1 MSSGIT
7 IAIIAIIIFLVLI
20 FLGMNIGLAMLLVG
34 FVGYVYMINMNAALG
49 LVRTMP
55 ADTASKYS
63 YIVIPL
69 FILMGNFAFHAGLSN
84 ALYDA
89 ASKWLSRLPG
99 ALSCATIAACAA
111 FGAICG
117 STAATAATMGAI
129 AMPEMRAR
137 GYNDA
142 LSTGCLAVGGTLGI
156 LIPPSTPM
164 IIYAIIAECSIGKLF
179 SAGILPGILLA
190 CLYIIFIVIRCK
202 IHPDWAPKPTRTPW
216 RERFASLKGLIGV
229 VVLFGA
235 TLGGMFAGF
244 FSVNQ
249 ASAIG
254 AFLAFLLMIVNRKMT
269 WKSFFT
275 AMKDTVTTTA
285 MTMLIMMGAMVFCTF
300 LAVTGLPSAM
310 ADAIGGMNVSKYV
323 ILLIMTAIYMVLG
336 MFMDGM
342 AMVIL
347 TVPIFLPIIE
357 RLGWDAIWFG
367 IYIIIT
373 MEMGA
378 ISPPVGLN
386 LFVIYKTAKDVPL
399 HTIYRGA
406 IPYIAIQWI
415 MCFII
420 AVFPTIVLLIP
431 NMVAGG

>member
-1 MSSGIT
+1 MPNGIT
-7 IAIIAIIIFLVLI
+7 VAIIAIIIFLILI
-20 FLGMNIGLAMLLVG
+20 FMGMNIGLAMLLVG
-34 FVGYVYMINMNAALG
+34 FVGYMYMINFQAALG
-49 LVRTMP
+49 VVRTAP
-55 ADTASKYS
+55 VDTASKYS

-69 FILMGNFAFHAGLSN
+69 FILMGNFAFHAGLSD
-84 ALYDA
+84 ALYNA

-99 ALSCATIAACAA
+99 SLACATIAACAC

-129 AMPEMRAR
+129 AMPEMRSR

-142 LSTGCLAVGGTLGI
+142 LSTGSLAVGGTLGI

-179 SAGILPGILLA
+179 SAGILPGIILA
-190 CLYIIFIVIRCK
+190 CLYIIFIVIRVK
-202 IHPDWAPKPTRTPW
+202 IHPDWAPPPTSTPW

-229 VVLFGA
+229 VVLFGV
-235 TLGGMFAGF
+235 TLGGMFAGL

-254 AFLAFLLMIVNRKMT
+254 AFLAFLLMIVNRKLT

-310 ADAIGGMNVSKYV
+310 ADAIGGLNVSRYV
-323 ILLIMTAIYMVLG
+323 ILIIMTAIYMVLG

-347 TVPIFLPIIE
+347 TVPIFLPVVE
-357 RLGWDAIWFG
+357 ALGWDSIWFG

-399 HTIYRGA
+399 HTIYKGS
-406 IPYIAIQWI
+406 IPYIAVQWI
-415 MCFII
+415 MCIII
-420 AVFPTIVLLIP
+420 AVFPTIVTFVP
-431 NMVAGG
+431 NFVAG

>member
-1 MSSGIT
+1 MPNGIT
-7 IAIIAIIIFLVLI
+7 VAIIAIIIFLILI
-20 FLGMNIGLAMLLVG
+20 FMGMNIGLAMLLVG
-34 FVGYVYMINMNAALG
+34 FVGYMYMINFQAALG
-49 LVRTMP
+49 VVRTAP
-55 ADTASKYS
+55 VDTASKYS

-69 FILMGNFAFHAGLSN
+69 FILMGNFAFHAGLSD
-84 ALYDA
+84 ALYNA

-99 ALSCATIAACAA
+99 SLACATIAACAC

-129 AMPEMRAR
+129 AMPEMRSR

-142 LSTGCLAVGGTLGI
+142 LSTGSLAVGGTLGI

-179 SAGILPGILLA
+179 SAGILPGIILA
-190 CLYIIFIVIRCK
+190 CLYIIFIVIRVK
-202 IHPDWAPKPTRTPW
+202 LHPDWAPPPTSTPW

-229 VVLFGA
+229 VVLFGV
-235 TLGGMFAGF
+235 TLGG
-244 FSVNQ
+244 
-249 ASAIG
+249 
-254 AFLAFLLMIVNRKMT
+254 MIVNRKLT

-310 ADAIGGMNVSKYV
+310 ADAIGGLNVSKYV
-323 ILLIMTAIYMVLG
+323 ILIIMTAIYMVLG

-347 TVPIFLPIIE
+347 TVPIFLPVVE
-357 RLGWDAIWFG
+357 ALGWDSIWFG

-406 IPYIAIQWI
+406 IPYIAVQWI
-415 MCFII
+415 MCIII
-420 AVFPTIVLLIP
+420 AVFPTIVTFVP
-431 NMVAGG
+431 NFVAG

>member
-1 MSSGIT
+1 MDSGIM
-7 IAIIAIIIFLVLI
+7 IAIVAIIIFLILI
-20 FLGMNIGLAMLLVG
+20 FMGMNIGLAMLLVG
-34 FVGYVYMINMNAALG
+34 FVGYAYMINLTAAFG
-49 LVRTMP
+49 VVRTAP
-55 ADTASKYS
+55 VDTASKYS

-69 FILMGNFAFHAGLSN
+69 FILMGNFAFHAGLSD
-84 ALYDA
+84 ALYNA

-99 ALSCATIAACAA
+99 SLACATIAACAC

-129 AMPEMRAR
+129 AMPEMRKR

-142 LSTGCLAVGGTLGI
+142 LSTGSLAVGGTLGI

-179 SAGILPGILLA
+179 SAGLLPGVILA
-190 CLYIIFIVIRCK
+190 GLYIIFIVIRCK
-202 IHPDWAPKPTRTPW
+202 IHPDWSPAPTSTPW
-216 RERFASLKGLIGV
+216 KERIASLKGLIGV
-229 VVLFGA
+229 VVLFGV
-235 TLGGMFAGF
+235 TLGGMFAGL

-254 AFLAFLLMIVNRKMT
+254 AFLAFLLVIVNHRLT
-269 WKSFFT
+269 WKTFFT

-310 ADAIGGMNVSKYV
+310 ADGIGGLNVSKYV
-323 ILLIMTAIYMVLG
+323 ILLIMTFIYMILG

-347 TVPIFLPIIE
+347 TVPIFLPVVE
-357 RLGWDAIWFG
+357 ALGWDSLWFG

-399 HTIYRGA
+399 HTIYKGA

-415 MCFII
+415 MCFLI
-420 AVFPTIVLLIP
+420 AACPAIVSVVP
-431 NMVAGG
+431 NMVAG